1 MSIPSDLKYTKD
13 HEWVRDENGVAT
25 CGITAFAVQQ
35 LEEVIYVSFIA
46 DDDNVSSGD
55 SVAEVESTKAVSEV
69 YAPVSGEV
77 VESNEG
83 LEDDAELIN
92 SDPYVAGWLFKIL
105 FEDEEE
111 LEGMMDAE
119 AYSAHIAEEA
129 DQ

>member
-13 HEWVRDENGVAT
+13 HEWLRVENGVAT

-92 SDPYVAGWLFKIL
+92 SDPYVGGWLFKIL
-105 FEDEEE
+105 LEDEEE

>member
-13 HEWVRDENGVAT
+13 HEWVRVENGVAT

-105 FEDEEE
+105 LEDEEE

>member
-13 HEWVRDENGVAT
+13 HEWLRVENGVAT

-92 SDPYVAGWLFKIL
+92 ADPYVAGWLFKIL
-105 FEDEEE
+105 LEDEEE

>member
-13 HEWVRDENGVAT
+13 HEWVRVENGVAT

-105 FEDEEE
+105 LEDEEE

-119 AYSAHIAEEA
+119 AYSAHIADEA

>member
-13 HEWVRDENGVAT
+13 HEWVRVENGVAT

-46 DDDNVSSGD
+46 DDDNVSTGD

-105 FEDEEE
+105 LEDEEE

-119 AYSAHIAEEA
+119 AYSAHIADEA